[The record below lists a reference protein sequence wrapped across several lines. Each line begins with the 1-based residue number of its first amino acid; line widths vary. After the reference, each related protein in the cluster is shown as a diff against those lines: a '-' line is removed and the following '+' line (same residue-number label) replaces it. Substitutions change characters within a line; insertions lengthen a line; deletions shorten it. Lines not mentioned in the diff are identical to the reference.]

1 MPKKASMDII
11 KKFIAIVK
19 RGDLTPDPK
28 KKETTPAGLDCQN
41 VRSARNVASIPSAIM
56 TFISS

>member
-1 MPKKASMDII
+1 MNII
-11 KKFIAIVK
+11 KKFIIIVK

-41 VRSARNVASIPSAIM
+41 VRSARTVASIPSAIM